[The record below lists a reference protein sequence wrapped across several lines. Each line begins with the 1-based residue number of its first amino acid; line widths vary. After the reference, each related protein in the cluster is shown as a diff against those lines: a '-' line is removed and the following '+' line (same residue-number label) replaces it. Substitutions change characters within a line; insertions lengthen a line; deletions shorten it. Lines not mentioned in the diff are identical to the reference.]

1 MALLSRDRG
10 GIRGPLFASL
20 FTVLLL
26 ISAVYIYLL
35 FIETTPERQRTWS
48 ENRPSLYPAVGSAP
62 PAYGLFGF
70 PYQAGWRAV
79 ANLPL
84 IGPYASNEEMEIT
97 AYYLAQAPRTHCPN
111 FATFI
116 LAENVQD
123 VVPYDPAWLAGLHLH
138 YRITVNGRPTLA
150 VYSQQPAPFVS
161 SIEASRQ
168 HLWRTPAAVAPP
180 SYRGAH
186 LVGLTLGQQARLL
199 GYDLDTREAYAGG
212 QVTVT
217 LYWQALAPFDNN
229 YQVFTHLY
237 DGQMWGQHD
246 GAPECALN
254 PTTRWEPGQII
265 ADPHII
271 PIEPGAPAGPVPL
284 LVGMYDL
291 LSKERLAVPGTA
303 DNVIHLAD
311 VWLRQK

>member
-1 MALLSRDRG
+1 
-10 GIRGPLFASL
+10 
-20 FTVLLL
+20 
-26 ISAVYIYLL
+26 
-35 FIETTPERQRTWS
+35 
-48 ENRPSLYPAVGSAP
+48 
-62 PAYGLFGF
+62 
-70 PYQAGWRAV
+70 
-79 ANLPL
+79 
-84 IGPYASNEEMEIT
+84 
-97 AYYLAQAPRTHCPN
+97 
-111 FATFI
+111 
-116 LAENVQD
+116 
-123 VVPYDPAWLAGLHLH
+123 
-138 YRITVNGRPTLA
+138 
-150 VYSQQPAPFVS
+150 
-161 SIEASRQ
+161 
-168 HLWRTPAAVAPP
+168 
-180 SYRGAH
+180 
-186 LVGLTLGQQARLL
+186 LL

-271 PIEPGAPAGPVPL
+271 PVEPGAPAGPVPL